1 MRVRSG
7 AKRKLGA
14 IAASLALMTSAS
26 AVVLTAVASTPA
38 GATTTTVTNTL
49 DDGLESSLR
58 AVLEDAGDGDVIELV
73 PGATYQLTRC
83 VESGEVGSQI
93 TSSVGELRVFEAVTI
108 NGNGATIEQTCPSWR
123 VIHTQADLTIN
134 DLTITGGTS
143 TRGGGGGIRVDS
155 SLLSADA
162 PSAQQTLDQL
172 VIRNSSIVGNCTSS
186 NGGGFKMNTEGE
198 VTIINSTIAG
208 NASSNVGGGFSHSH
222 TGDVL
227 MVNSTVTGNSSEDH
241 AGVDVRG
248 GNFTALYSDIVGN
261 TAGVSSGSCG
271 VDRASVDPEDE
282 PVSGAFVAAANVFVN
297 PEFDFFAFGTV
308 VAKPG
313 EAANCSA
320 ETSSLGYNFADDESC
335 AFLDPSDKQGT
346 GSGFDPMLGTLASN
360 GGPTQTL
367 LPQTGSPLIDAIP
380 KASCGAADVEAGF
393 AITTDQRGFVRPDV
407 VNQKCDIGS
416 VEVQTEVPPVIQP
429 TFTG

>member
-1 MRVRSG
+1 MG
-7 AKRKLGA
+7 F
-14 IAASLALMTSAS
+14 
-26 AVVLTAVASTPA
+26 AVALLSAGAVSVGGWTAPA

-49 DDGLESSLR
+49 DDGLETSLR
-58 AVLEDAGDGDVIELV
+58 AVLEAAGSGDVIELV

-83 VESGEVGSQI
+83 VESGDAGSQVTGSI
-93 TSSVGELRVFEAVTI
+93 GELSVFEAVTI

-123 VIHTQADLTIN
+123 VIHTQADFTVN

-155 SLLSADA
+155 EFMSADA
-162 PSAQQTLDQL
+162 PSAQQTGYQL

-186 NGGGFKMNTEGE
+186 NGGGFKMNVEGE
-198 VTIINSTIAG
+198 VTIINSTIAN
-208 NASSNVGGGFSHSH
+208 NASSSVGGGFSHSH

-227 MVNSTVTGNSSEDH
+227 MVNSTVTGNTSDDH

-248 GNFTALYSDIVGN
+248 GNFTALYSDIVAN
-261 TAGVSSGSCG
+261 TPGTPSGDCG
-271 VDRASVDPEDE
+271 VDPVSLEADDE
-282 PVSGAFVAAANVFVN
+282 PVSGAGIAAANVYVN

-308 VAKPG
+308 VAEPG

-320 ETSSLGYNFADDESC
+320 ETSSLGYNFADDETC
-335 AFLDPSDKQGT
+335 GFTDPTDKQGT
-346 GSGFDPMLGTLASN
+346 GSGFDPMLGALASN
-360 GGPTQTL
+360 GGPAQTL

-380 KASCGAADVEAGF
+380 QASCGAADVEAGF